1 MKEKMNN
8 KIKKIKLKWKNIILI
23 LIFLILFITLNISI
37 YNIIKWKLDSNKT
50 NEEINT
56 IQENTN
62 IEEVQD
68 NKGTEII
75 KQAEKIPKE
84 NPYWDYIKM
93 NMIDVNFDNLKKIN
107 SDVVGWIKVNGT
119 NINYPFVQSKD
130 NKYYL
135 THSFNKS
142 YNNAGWVFLDYRN
155 NNINNRNT
163 IIYAHGRTDK
173 TMFGTLRKVLNNGWI
188 NNTNNYVIKISTEK
202 ENNLWQIFSIY
213 HIPTTNDYLQTEFK
227 DEREYQRFL
236 NILKNRSN
244 HNFNTS
250 ITSNDTILTLST
262 CYNDSEKMVVHAKLI
277 KKTKKI
283 LKALDLSAF

>member
-8 KIKKIKLKWKNIILI
+8 KIKLKWKNIILI

-62 IEEVQD
+62 IEEVKD

-93 NMIDVNFDNLKKIN
+93 NMIDVNFNNLKKIN

-135 THSFNKS
+135 THSFSKS

-202 ENNLWQIFSIY
+202 ENSLWQIFSIY

-227 DEREYQRFL
+227 DKREYQRFL

-277 KKTKKI
+277 KKQKNTK
-283 LKALDLSAF
+283 ST

>member
-202 ENNLWQIFSIY
+202 ENSLWQIFSIY

-277 KKTKKI
+277 KKQKKY
-283 LKALDLSAF
+283 

>member
-8 KIKKIKLKWKNIILI
+8 KIKLKWKNVILI

-75 KQAEKIPKE
+75 KQAKKIPKE

-135 THSFNKS
+135 THSFDKS

-202 ENNLWQIFSIY
+202 ENSLWQIFSIY

-250 ITSNDTILTLST
+250 ITSNDTIITLST

-277 KKTKKI
+277 KKQKNTK
-283 LKALDLSAF
+283 ST

>member
-1 MKEKMNN
+1 MNN
-8 KIKKIKLKWKNIILI
+8 KIKLKWKNIILI

-62 IEEVQD
+62 IEEVKD

-135 THSFNKS
+135 THSFSKS

-202 ENNLWQIFSIY
+202 ENSLWQIFSIY

-277 KKTKKI
+277 KKQKKY
-283 LKALDLSAF
+283 

>member
-8 KIKKIKLKWKNIILI
+8 KIKLKWKNIILI

-75 KQAEKIPKE
+75 KQAKKIPKE

-135 THSFNKS
+135 THSFDKS

-202 ENNLWQIFSIY
+202 ENSLWQIFSIY

-262 CYNDSEKMVVHAKLI
+262 CYNDSEKMVVNAKLI
-277 KKTKKI
+277 KKQKKY
-283 LKALDLSAF
+283 

>member
-8 KIKKIKLKWKNIILI
+8 KIKKIKLKRKNIILI

-62 IEEVQD
+62 IEEVKD

-202 ENNLWQIFSIY
+202 ENSLWQIFSIY

-277 KKTKKI
+277 KKQKKY
-283 LKALDLSAF
+283 

>member
-8 KIKKIKLKWKNIILI
+8 KIKLKWKNIILI
-23 LIFLILFITLNISI
+23 LMFLILFITLNISI

-62 IEEVQD
+62 IEEVKD

-75 KQAEKIPKE
+75 KQAKKIPKE

-202 ENNLWQIFSIY
+202 ENSLWQIFSIY

-227 DEREYQRFL
+227 DKREYQRFL

-277 KKTKKI
+277 KKQKNTK
-283 LKALDLSAF
+283 ST

>member
-37 YNIIKWKLDSNKT
+37 YNIIKWKLDSKKT

-93 NMIDVNFDNLKKIN
+93 NMIDINFDNLKKIN

-202 ENNLWQIFSIY
+202 ENSLWQIFSIY

-227 DEREYQRFL
+227 DEREYQSFL

-277 KKTKKI
+277 KKQKKY
-283 LKALDLSAF
+283 

>member
-1 MKEKMNN
+1 MNN
-8 KIKKIKLKWKNIILI
+8 KIKLKWKNIILI

-56 IQENTN
+56 IQENAN
-62 IEEVQD
+62 IEEVKD

-75 KQAEKIPKE
+75 KQAKKIPKE
-84 NPYWDYIKM
+84 NPYCDYIKM

-135 THSFNKS
+135 THSFSKS
-142 YNNAGWVFLDYRN
+142 YNNAGLVFLDYRN

-202 ENNLWQIFSIY
+202 ENSLWQIFSIY

-262 CYNDSEKMVVHAKLI
+262 CYNDSEKMVVNAKLI
-277 KKTKKI
+277 KKQKNTK
-283 LKALDLSAF
+283 ST

>member
-8 KIKKIKLKWKNIILI
+8 KIKLKWKNIILI
-23 LIFLILFITLNISI
+23 LMFLILFITLNISI

-56 IQENTN
+56 IQENAN
-62 IEEVQD
+62 IEEVKD

-75 KQAEKIPKE
+75 KQAKKIPKE

-135 THSFNKS
+135 THSFSKS

-173 TMFGTLRKVLNNGWI
+173 TMFGTLSKVLNNGWI

-202 ENNLWQIFSIY
+202 ENSLWQIFSIY

-227 DEREYQRFL
+227 DKREYQRFL

-262 CYNDSEKMVVHAKLI
+262 CYNDSEKMVVHAKII
-277 KKTKKI
+277 KKQKKY
-283 LKALDLSAF
+283 

>member
-8 KIKKIKLKWKNIILI
+8 KIKLKWKNIILI

-50 NEEINT
+50 NEEINI
-56 IQENTN
+56 IQENAN

-75 KQAEKIPKE
+75 KQAKKIPKE

-135 THSFNKS
+135 THSFSKS
-142 YNNAGWVFLDYRN
+142 YNNAGLVFLDYRN

-188 NNTNNYVIKISTEK
+188 NNTNNYVIKIFTEK
-202 ENNLWQIFSIY
+202 ENSLWQIFSIY

-262 CYNDSEKMVVHAKLI
+262 CYNDSEKMVVNAKLI
-277 KKTKKI
+277 KKQKNTK
-283 LKALDLSAF
+283 ST

>member
-8 KIKKIKLKWKNIILI
+8 KIKLKWKNIILI
-23 LIFLILFITLNISI
+23 LMVLILFITLNISI

-62 IEEVQD
+62 IEEVKD

-135 THSFNKS
+135 THSFDKS

-202 ENNLWQIFSIY
+202 ENSLWQIFSIY

-277 KKTKKI
+277 KKQKKY
-283 LKALDLSAF
+283 

>member
-1 MKEKMNN
+1 MKEKMDN

-62 IEEVQD
+62 IEEVKD

-202 ENNLWQIFSIY
+202 ENSLWQIFSIY

-227 DEREYQRFL
+227 DEREYQSFL

-277 KKTKKI
+277 KKQKKY
-283 LKALDLSAF
+283 

>member
-8 KIKKIKLKWKNIILI
+8 KIKLKWKNIILI
-23 LIFLILFITLNISI
+23 LMFLILFITLNISI

-62 IEEVQD
+62 IEEVKD

-135 THSFNKS
+135 THSFSKS

-202 ENNLWQIFSIY
+202 ENSLWQIFSIY

-227 DEREYQRFL
+227 DKREYQMFL

-277 KKTKKI
+277 KKQKNTK
-283 LKALDLSAF
+283 ST

>member
-8 KIKKIKLKWKNIILI
+8 KIKLKWKNIILI
-23 LIFLILFITLNISI
+23 LMFLILFITLNISI

-56 IQENTN
+56 IQENAN

-75 KQAEKIPKE
+75 KQAKKIPKE

-107 SDVVGWIKVNGT
+107 SDVVGWIKINGT

-135 THSFNKS
+135 THSFSKS

-202 ENNLWQIFSIY
+202 ENSLWQIFSIY

-262 CYNDSEKMVVHAKLI
+262 CYNDSEKMVVNAKLI
-277 KKTKKI
+277 KKQKKY
-283 LKALDLSAF
+283 

>member
-8 KIKKIKLKWKNIILI
+8 KIKLKWKNIILI
-23 LIFLILFITLNISI
+23 LMFLILFITLNISI

-56 IQENTN
+56 IQENAN

-135 THSFNKS
+135 THSFSKS

-202 ENNLWQIFSIY
+202 ENSLWQIFSIY

-227 DEREYQRFL
+227 DKREYQRFL

-262 CYNDSEKMVVHAKLI
+262 CYNDSEKMVVNAKLI
-277 KKTKKI
+277 KKQKKY
-283 LKALDLSAF
+283 

>member
-8 KIKKIKLKWKNIILI
+8 KIKLKWKNIILI

-56 IQENTN
+56 IQENAN

-75 KQAEKIPKE
+75 KQAKKIPKE

-135 THSFNKS
+135 THSFSKS
-142 YNNAGWVFLDYRN
+142 YNNAGLVFLDYRN

-202 ENNLWQIFSIY
+202 ENSLWQIFSIY

-277 KKTKKI
+277 KKPKKI

>member
-8 KIKKIKLKWKNIILI
+8 KIKLKWKNIILI
-23 LIFLILFITLNISI
+23 LMFLILFITLNISI

-56 IQENTN
+56 IQENAN
-62 IEEVQD
+62 IEEVKD

-75 KQAEKIPKE
+75 KQAKKIPKE

-135 THSFNKS
+135 THSFSKS

-202 ENNLWQIFSIY
+202 ENSLWQIFSIY

-227 DEREYQRFL
+227 DKREYQRFL

-277 KKTKKI
+277 KKQKKY
-283 LKALDLSAF
+283 

>member
-1 MKEKMNN
+1 MNN
-8 KIKKIKLKWKNIILI
+8 KIKLKWKNIILI
-23 LIFLILFITLNISI
+23 LMFLILFITLNISI

-56 IQENTN
+56 IQENAN

-75 KQAEKIPKE
+75 KQAKKIPKE

-135 THSFNKS
+135 THSFSKS
-142 YNNAGWVFLDYRN
+142 YNNAGLVFLDYRN

-202 ENNLWQIFSIY
+202 ENSLWQIFSIY

-277 KKTKKI
+277 KKQKKY
-283 LKALDLSAF
+283 

>member
-93 NMIDVNFDNLKKIN
+93 NVIDVNFDNLKKIN

-202 ENNLWQIFSIY
+202 ENSLWQIFSIY

-277 KKTKKI
+277 KKQKKY
-283 LKALDLSAF
+283 

>member
-8 KIKKIKLKWKNIILI
+8 KIKLKWKNIILI
-23 LIFLILFITLNISI
+23 LMFLILFITLNISI

-56 IQENTN
+56 IQENAN

-75 KQAEKIPKE
+75 KQAKKIPKE

-202 ENNLWQIFSIY
+202 ENSLWQIFSIY

-227 DEREYQRFL
+227 DEKEYQRFL

-277 KKTKKI
+277 KKQKNTK
-283 LKALDLSAF
+283 ST

>member
-62 IEEVQD
+62 IEEVKD

-75 KQAEKIPKE
+75 KQAKKIPKE

-202 ENNLWQIFSIY
+202 ENSLWQIFSIY

-227 DEREYQRFL
+227 DEGEYQRFL

-277 KKTKKI
+277 KKQKKY
-283 LKALDLSAF
+283 

>member
-62 IEEVQD
+62 IEEVKD

-75 KQAEKIPKE
+75 KQAKKIPKE

-202 ENNLWQIFSIY
+202 ENSLWQIFSIY
-213 HIPTTNDYLQTEFK
+213 HISTTNDYLQTEFK

-250 ITSNDTILTLST
+250 ITSNDTIRTLST

-277 KKTKKI
+277 KKQKKY
-283 LKALDLSAF
+283 

>member
-8 KIKKIKLKWKNIILI
+8 KIKLKWKNIILI
-23 LIFLILFITLNISI
+23 LMFLILFITLNISI

-50 NEEINT
+50 NEEINI
-56 IQENTN
+56 IQENAN

-75 KQAEKIPKE
+75 KQAKKIPKE

-135 THSFNKS
+135 THSFSKS

-202 ENNLWQIFSIY
+202 ENSLWQIFSIY

-262 CYNDSEKMVVHAKLI
+262 CYNDSEKMVVNAKLI
-277 KKTKKI
+277 KKQKKY
-283 LKALDLSAF
+283 

>member
-8 KIKKIKLKWKNIILI
+8 KIKLKWKNIILI
-23 LIFLILFITLNISI
+23 LMFLILFITLNISI

-56 IQENTN
+56 IQENAN

-75 KQAEKIPKE
+75 KQAKKIPKE

-135 THSFNKS
+135 THSFSKS

-202 ENNLWQIFSIY
+202 ENSLWQIFSIY

-262 CYNDSEKMVVHAKLI
+262 CYNDSEKMVVNAKLI
-277 KKTKKI
+277 KKQKKY
-283 LKALDLSAF
+283 

>member
-8 KIKKIKLKWKNIILI
+8 KIKLKWKNIILI

-56 IQENTN
+56 IQENAN
-62 IEEVQD
+62 IEGVQD

-75 KQAEKIPKE
+75 KQAKKIPKE
-84 NPYWDYIKM
+84 NPYWDYIKI

-202 ENNLWQIFSIY
+202 ENSLWQIFSIY

-262 CYNDSEKMVVHAKLI
+262 CYNDSEKMVVNAKLI
-277 KKTKKI
+277 KKQKKY
-283 LKALDLSAF
+283 

>member
-62 IEEVQD
+62 IEEVKD

-75 KQAEKIPKE
+75 KQAKKIPKE

-202 ENNLWQIFSIY
+202 ENSLWQIFSIY

-250 ITSNDTILTLST
+250 ITSNDTILTLSA

-277 KKTKKI
+277 KKQKKY
-283 LKALDLSAF
+283 

>member
-8 KIKKIKLKWKNIILI
+8 KIKKIKLTWKNIILI

-62 IEEVQD
+62 IEEVKD

-75 KQAEKIPKE
+75 KQAKKIPKE

-202 ENNLWQIFSIY
+202 ENSLWQIFSIY

-227 DEREYQRFL
+227 DEREYQSFL

-277 KKTKKI
+277 KKQKKY
-283 LKALDLSAF
+283 

>member
-1 MKEKMNN
+1 MNN
-8 KIKKIKLKWKNIILI
+8 KIKLKWKNVILI

-37 YNIIKWKLDSNKT
+37 YNIIKWKLESNKT

-62 IEEVQD
+62 IEEVKD

-135 THSFNKS
+135 THSFSKS

-202 ENNLWQIFSIY
+202 ENSLWQIFSIY
-213 HIPTTNDYLQTEFK
+213 HIPTTNNYLQTEFK

-277 KKTKKI
+277 KKQKKY
-283 LKALDLSAF
+283 

>member
-8 KIKKIKLKWKNIILI
+8 KIKLKWKNIILI
-23 LIFLILFITLNISI
+23 LMFLILFITLNISI

-62 IEEVQD
+62 IEEVKD

-135 THSFNKS
+135 THSFSKS

-202 ENNLWQIFSIY
+202 ENSLWQIFSIY

-227 DEREYQRFL
+227 NEREYQRFL

-277 KKTKKI
+277 KKQKNTK
-283 LKALDLSAF
+283 ST

>member
-8 KIKKIKLKWKNIILI
+8 KIKLKWKNIILI
-23 LIFLILFITLNISI
+23 LIFLILFITFNISI

-62 IEEVQD
+62 IEEVKD

-93 NMIDVNFDNLKKIN
+93 NMIDVNFNNLKKIN

-135 THSFNKS
+135 THSFSKS
-142 YNNAGWVFLDYRN
+142 YNNAGLVFLDYRN

-202 ENNLWQIFSIY
+202 ENSLWQIFSIY

-227 DEREYQRFL
+227 DKREYQRFL

-250 ITSNDTILTLST
+250 ITSNNTILTLST

-277 KKTKKI
+277 KKQKNTK
-283 LKALDLSAF
+283 ST

>member
-62 IEEVQD
+62 IEEVKD

-75 KQAEKIPKE
+75 KQAKKIPKE

-202 ENNLWQIFSIY
+202 ENSLWQIFSIY

-277 KKTKKI
+277 KTQKKY
-283 LKALDLSAF
+283 